1 MSTTGAASAS
11 TFTAPTS
18 PAVSGAAAPGV
29 RELSHPRPTAVVA
42 MVGAGQL
49 ARMTQ
54 GAAIPLGVELRV
66 LAGGEDEPAALAGAT
81 VRLGQPASLGDLRAL
96 ADGADVLTFDHEQI
110 PTEHLW
116 ALEAEGV
123 ALAPRP
129 AAKLMAQDKL
139 HARREL
145 ARLGYPVPPFRHAQ
159 TGEDVVGFGD
169 EHGWPLIG
177 KTPRDGYDG
186 RGVFPLADLDAALR
200 ALETMPNG
208 LLLEP
213 MLELTRELA
222 ILVARSTTGE
232 TAAYP
237 VVETVQQDGMCREI
251 IAPAQIDPE
260 LADRAREIAL
270 SLARDIDA
278 TGIMAVELFDT
289 TAGLLINELALR
301 PHNSGHYT
309 IEGCETSQFEQHL
322 RAVLGWPLGDPALRA
337 PAVVTVN
344 VVGPRDGSDPASRL
358 PAALAV
364 SGAHVHLYAKTARP
378 GRKLG
383 HVTVCGDELE
393 SVREAAGLAVAAL
406 DGETL

>member
-1 MSTTGAASAS
+1 MS
-11 TFTAPTS
+11 
-18 PAVSGAAAPGV
+18 
-29 RELSHPRPTAVVA
+29 TAVVA

-54 GAAIPLGVELRV
+54 AAAIPLDVELRV
-66 LAGGEDEPAALAGAT
+66 LATGEDEPAALAGAT
-81 VRLGQPASLGDLRAL
+81 VQIGHPTSLDDLRAL
-96 ADGADVLTFDHEQI
+96 ATGADVVTFDHEQI
-110 PTEHLW
+110 PTEHLQ

-123 ALAPRP
+123 PLAPRP

-145 ARLGYPVPPFRHAQ
+145 ARMGYPVPSFSHAQ
-159 TGEDVVGFGD
+159 TREEIVDFGAQ
-169 EHGWPLIG
+169 HGWPLIG
-177 KTPRDGYDG
+177 KAPRDGYDG
-186 RGVFPLADLDAALR
+186 RGVFPLADLQAAVR
-200 ALETMPNG
+200 ALEAMPNG

-213 MLELTRELA
+213 MLQLTRELA
-222 ILVARSTTGE
+222 ILVARSTSGE
-232 TAAYP
+232 TVAYP

-251 IAPAQIDPE
+251 IAPAEIE
-260 LADRAREIAL
+260 TALADRAREIAL

-289 TAGLLINELALR
+289 PGGLLINELALR

-322 RAVLGWPLGDPALRA
+322 RAVLGWPLGDPTLRSA
-337 PAVVTVN
+337 AVVTVN
-344 VVGPRDGSDPASRL
+344 VVGPGDGSDPSSRL

-364 SGAHVHLYAKTARP
+364 PGAHVHLYAKTARP